1 MAPNEDF
8 KIIIAGGGIAGLTLA
23 NMLEKFDIQYVLL
36 EAYSAIAPPVG
47 ASIGLFPN
55 GLRILD
61 QIGCYE
67 AIARL
72 SHEHLN
78 KGYTRHEN
86 GKIIADIL
94 YMFDHLERRFGYGL
108 HFFDRQQLLQILYDH
123 IQDKDRVLLNK
134 AVTGID
140 LVKGGVNVTTA
151 DGSTYSGSI
160 VVGADGIHSK
170 VRSIMRAL
178 GTRLQPG
185 YFDPDEEEQVPC
197 YYRCSFGIA
206 QHVPGWV
213 AGEQNIVS
221 GRGHSQLVV
230 SGPDDRVYWFL
241 FERLPTVKYG
251 KDIPK
256 YTAQD
261 EAEFI
266 KANAS
271 RAITEKVTF
280 GQVFAKRLQS
290 TLTPLHEVVFKKWF
304 FKRIITFGDSAHKP
318 NPLTGQG
325 GNGAIE
331 SCAELVNAI
340 LRKRD
345 SRGGSLDKL
354 ADEDI
359 LDIFTETQSARHERA
374 EMIVREAHKRQ
385 AIDAYEDPITSTI
398 IQTLIMPQL
407 GNEYVFNRMGK
418 GFAGASKLEYL
429 PVPHRARAVPFA
441 DELPAKPVPE
451 SVSSAVR
458 WGFVGGMGLVLVITK
473 KAWRLPFSRLGGWGE
488 SGSIV
493 IPWLGDTPASQFLKA
508 LVSIFSY
515 PLLDKDPSAK
525 WHLINFLP
533 QLISPIL
540 IYTIEGYRLGNQ
552 GSLLALPS
560 LFTAGMQVQ
569 GIGRIAPL
577 YAILSAV
584 FGTESVPGR
593 TVPKEVAMSLVP
605 AVTLG
610 FALPTIMSL
619 WPTANVRAWQHWVT
633 LWQFAPPLVNVL
645 TALFSAGLRRLRQRR
660 SPPDEHEKDFER
672 YKKRDVPV
680 LQRAYMYAF
689 AVQSTVHIATMAY
702 AWSHPDI
709 SIAKTVF
716 GLPNPFKAKW
726 NLPGLSQQLATFFRY
741 DAVTALAAY
750 VGGNLYS
757 VWELRRLGYIK
768 TRSALKAAL
777 AVVAGQVLVGPG
789 ATWAALWSWR
799 EGVIADLS
807 Q

>member
-1 MAPNEDF
+1 MAPKEDF
-8 KIIIAGGGIAGLTLA
+8 KIIIAGGGVAGLTLA
-23 NMLEKFDIQYVLL
+23 NMLERFDIQYVLL

-55 GLRILD
+55 GLRIMD

-72 SHEHLN
+72 SHERLN
-78 KGYTRHEN
+78 KGYTRNHN
-86 GKIIADIL
+86 GKATARMD
-94 YMFDHLERRFGYGL
+94 YMFDHLERRYGYGL

-123 IQDKDRVLLNK
+123 IQHKDRILLKK
-134 AVTGID
+134 AVSGID

-151 DGSTYSGSI
+151 DGSTYSGSF

-178 GTRLQPG
+178 GNELQPG
-185 YFDPDEEEQVPC
+185 YFPPDEEDLVPC

-213 AGEQNIVS
+213 AGEQDVVT
-221 GRGHSQLVV
+221 GRGQSQLVV

-241 FERLPTVKYG
+241 FDRLPEVKYG

-256 YTAQD
+256 YTKQD
-261 EAEFI
+261 EAEFV
-266 KANAS
+266 KENAS

-304 FKRIITFGDSAHKP
+304 FKRIITVGDSAHKP
-318 NPLTGQG
+318 NPIGGQG

-340 LRKRD
+340 LRKRN

-354 ADEDI
+354 IDEDI
-359 LDIFTETQSARHERA
+359 SDIFTETQSARHERA
-374 EMIVREAHKRQ
+374 EMIVHESHKRQ
-385 AIDAYEDPITSTI
+385 AIDAFEDPITSTI
-398 IQTLIMPQL
+398 IQRLVQPQL
-407 GNEYVFNRMGK
+407 GNEFVFTHLGRGLS
-418 GFAGASKLEYL
+418 GASKLEHL
-429 PVPHRARAVPFA
+429 PVPYKARAIPFT

-458 WGFVGGMGLVLVITK
+458 WGFVGGVGLVLLITR
-473 KAWRLPFSRLGGWGE
+473 KAWRLPFASVGGWGE
-488 SGSIV
+488 SGFIDIS
-493 IPWLGDTPASQFLKA
+493 WLGDTPASQFLNL
-508 LVSIFSY
+508 LVSAFSY
-515 PLLDKDPSAK
+515 PILDKDPSAK
-525 WHLINFLP
+525 LHLINFLP
-533 QLISPIL
+533 QLISPLL

-569 GIGRIAPL
+569 GIGRMAPL
-577 YAILSAV
+577 HAILSAI
-584 FGTESVPGR
+584 FETESIPGR

-610 FALPTIMSL
+610 FVLPTIMSL
-619 WPTANVRAWQHWVT
+619 WPTANVPAWQHWVA
-633 LWQFAPPLVNVL
+633 LWQFAPPLVNLL
-645 TALFSAGLRRLRQRR
+645 TALFSAGLRRLWQRH

-672 YKKRDVPV
+672 YKKRDVPA
-680 LQRAYMYAF
+680 LQRAYMHAF

-709 SIAKTVF
+709 SIAKTFF
-716 GLPNPFKAKW
+716 GLPNPFKADW
-726 NLPGLSQQLATFFRY
+726 NLASASQQVATFFRY
-741 DAVTALAAY
+741 DAVTALAGY

-768 TRSALKAAL
+768 TSSAVKAAL

-799 EGVIADLS
+799 EGVIADLA